1 MSIIEQ
7 LYREY
12 EDTKNVCDFYDQY
25 NDEERTAE
33 RFLLMRSLDKP
44 DLISIYNRYVGDEEL
59 RGRFKDVLF
68 VVYNTNITIDQ
79 MLDYIDEKRDEL
91 ISSRSEELEGLDELL
106 RVFPIEECGV
116 RNDKVD
122 DIIKR
127 FVRDKSVKTI
137 DEMQNKLNNVILP
150 KVKQYSLWSYYN
162 QTANDLIELALIS
175 NERIV
180 PTLRKIHDIDF
191 FIITNDRIVPFDLKI
206 THISDDYFEKLSKG
220 ILPSDREDG
229 DDYYIGDNDS
239 ELKIIRQKYREIRR
253 THEIPSTTGLKKEE
267 LIDYLVQLNDGE
279 VSIVLE
285 HFRDTRRRYV
295 EETAAD
301 LRRLEWW
308 NYKFQGE
315 RLFCNNN
322 RLFIFLAYKSLFIDG
337 RPLKGR
343 IAELKELITNMIDNV
358 DSDDHALHTIHYHY
372 DKEASLVGDYTAKAM
387 SVLYTE

>member
-1 MSIIEQ
+1 MYIINKIEGVKDMSIIEQ

-150 KVKQYSLWSYYN
+150 KVKQYSL
-162 QTANDLIELALIS
+162 
-175 NERIV
+175 
-180 PTLRKIHDIDF
+180 
-191 FIITNDRIVPFDLKI
+191 
-206 THISDDYFEKLSKG
+206 
-220 ILPSDREDG
+220 
-229 DDYYIGDNDS
+229 
-239 ELKIIRQKYREIRR
+239 
-253 THEIPSTTGLKKEE
+253 
-267 LIDYLVQLNDGE
+267 
-279 VSIVLE
+279 
-285 HFRDTRRRYV
+285 
-295 EETAAD
+295 
-301 LRRLEWW
+301 
-308 NYKFQGE
+308 
-315 RLFCNNN
+315 
-322 RLFIFLAYKSLFIDG
+322 
-337 RPLKGR
+337 
-343 IAELKELITNMIDNV
+343 
-358 DSDDHALHTIHYHY
+358 
-372 DKEASLVGDYTAKAM
+372 
-387 SVLYTE
+387 